1 MNYTFVKFSDDKE
14 DKINYGAHRMIYEC
28 ETKYRIVKDKTY
40 VFANLLVYVSDKDL
54 HLNILAHSTPVGLPT
69 DVIYDVPYGVRVFS
83 TDINMVLPDI
93 ASMFEDD
100 TKPPIVQITQNGIS
114 FLSVEDNRYQ
124 SYVLTD
130 KGNIKETI
138 NDDRSN
144 PSIVEFTPTKETF
157 MWMKN
162 LYFFME
168 SLSSHF
174 EK

>member
-114 FLSVEDNRYQ
+114 FLSVDHTNYQ
-124 SYVLTD
+124 YYVLTD
-130 KGNIKETI
+130 TGNIKEI
-138 NDDRSN
+138 RRDKGID
-144 PSIVEFTPTKETF
+144 PSVIEFVPTKDTS
-157 MWMKN
+157 MWIKN
-162 LYFFME
+162 LYHFME
-168 SLSSHF
+168 ACSTHF
-174 EK
+174 G